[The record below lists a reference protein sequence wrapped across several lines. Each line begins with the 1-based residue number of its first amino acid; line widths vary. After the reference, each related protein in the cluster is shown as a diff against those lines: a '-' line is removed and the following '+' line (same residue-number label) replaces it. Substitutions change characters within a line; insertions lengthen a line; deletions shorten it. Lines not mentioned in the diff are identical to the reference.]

1 MKLQHTLIL
10 QRILSRY
17 NLALTPIVC
26 FMFYFIDSVRY
37 VCPRLDFDWYP
48 ANPGVELGSYLCPI
62 TSVNG
67 R

>member
-17 NLALTPIVC
+17 DLALTAIVC

-37 VCPRLDFDWYP
+37 VCHRLDFDWYP
-48 ANPGVELGSYLCPI
+48 ANIGVELGSNLCLI